1 MGTLKETKTVAIE
14 LTQPIPSTNP
24 SELKSKEDEEE
35 TFSIEEP
42 EIIIP
47 EPILKKNPRRFNSGK
62 ELYDFL
68 DEIHI
73 NIKKIKSESSNKT
86 H

>member
-14 LTQPIPSTNP
+14 LTQPIPSTNH

-35 TFSIEEP
+35 TSSIKEP

-68 DEIHI
+68 EKNKI
-73 NIKKIKSESSNKT
+73 NIKEIE
-86 H
+86 